1 LIHSGTNISGMSDSW
16 SLNLDAMPQPEVFS
30 TRQAAMCELDE
41 VAHSGNYPAW
51 RMYRADLRSM
61 ITAPIIVDT
70 TVIGVFVVAS
80 RLPRNYTETDIHT
93 AQQLADAVAG
103 SFANLRLHRR
113 LRRELIE
120 RETISAIAKTIR
132 SSLDIESS
140 MPADHPSTVRFRPT

>member
-1 LIHSGTNISGMSDSW
+1 MSDSW
-16 SLNLDAMPQPEVFS
+16 SLNLDAMPQSEVFL
-30 TRQAAMCELDE
+30 TRQAAMCELGE

-51 RMYRADLRSM
+51 RMYRAGLRSM

>member
-1 LIHSGTNISGMSDSW
+1 
-16 SLNLDAMPQPEVFS
+16 
-30 TRQAAMCELDE
+30 MCELDE

-51 RMYRADLRSM
+51 RMYRAGLRSM

-140 MPADHPSTVRFRPT
+140 MPADHPSTVRFRTT